1 MKRFLKIIA
10 ALIVLLIAAVV
21 ALIILVD
28 PNDYKSDIEQ
38 QASKSLNRELAINGD
53 LGWVVFPKL
62 GISTGQIVLKNAPG
76 FTQQNMAKIDQLSIS
91 VDMIPLLTGEIVL
104 GKLSIDGLAF
114 NLETNAQGVSNL
126 DNMGSTQGTQEP
138 AVKVEVD
145 VDIAANTDAS
155 AQATSL
161 PKLSLAG
168 IEISNTQLTVID
180 KKLGSQTALTIK
192 LIELGEFELGSET
205 SLDVVLNVA
214 TDEFVGDLNLHALL
228 NVDADLANIALNE
241 LTVNGSLKGDNVPAG
256 KMDVSLNSKA
266 TVQLSPVVAN
276 ITELAI
282 DVNGMKLGGDASVS
296 LLNKTKVRF
305 NLEANK
311 WDLNPLM
318 PAPTEGEEVVSAEP
332 ETESAPA
339 PEVEPDLS
347 ILNTLDVDGKLTAA
361 GFKAKKIDIGKTFLH
376 VIVNNGTA
384 QISPLSV
391 ELYEG
396 SMLINASVSHAG
408 GKNNYSVDKKLT
420 GVQILPLLTDAADVD
435 LLAGTTNFSLTAK
448 GSGLTV
454 SKIKKGLTGKGEFA
468 VTDGALYGINVAQ
481 KIRVAKVSLGSDAQ
495 DAEVEKKTDFSALN
509 GKFTINQGVVDN
521 TSLLMEAPF
530 TRLMGNGTANILKE
544 LVDYH
549 LKVKIVSTS
558 KGQGGDTDLSGL
570 SIPLAITGSFTDP
583 KFKLDTSAA
592 LDEKKEELKAKA
604 KEKLDKAKEE
614 AKDKLKDKLKNK
626 LKGLF

>member
-1 MKRFLKIIA
+1 MKRFFKIIA

-76 FTQQNMAKIDQLSIS
+76 FTKENMAKIDQLSIS
-91 VDMIPLLTGEIVL
+91 VDMIPLLTGEVVL
-104 GKLSIDGLAF
+104 GKLSIDGLTF
-114 NLETNAQGVSNL
+114 NLETNAKGVSNL
-126 DNMGSTQGTQEP
+126 DNMGSTQGAQEP

-145 VDIAANTDAS
+145 VAANTDAK
-155 AQATSL
+155 AQTTSL
-161 PKLSLAG
+161 PNLSLAG

-180 KKLGSQTALTIK
+180 KKLGTQTALTIK

-276 ITELAI
+276 INELAI

-296 LLNKTKVRF
+296 LLNKTRVRF

-318 PAPTEGEEVVSAEP
+318 PVAKEGEEVVSAEP

-347 ILNTLDVDGKLTAA
+347 ILNTLDVDGKLTVA
-361 GFKAKKIDIGKTFLH
+361 GFKAKKINIGKTFLH

-384 QISPLSV
+384 KISPLSV

-396 SMLINASVSHAG
+396 SMMLNASVSHAG

-454 SKIKKGLTGKGEFA
+454 SKIKKGLIGQGEFA

-592 LDEKKEELKAKA
+592 LDQKKEELKAKA